1 MDESVATTARTA
13 ATAVLN
19 AAGSEFRY
27 VALDR
32 LLTPDELDRAPYTVR
47 VLVENV
53 ARRAPEALPA
63 VLARV
68 RSGRGDCEVP
78 FHPNRMML
86 HDTTCLPTLTDLAA
100 LRDTVTELGGDAADV
115 NPVIAT
121 DLVVDHSVIAEA
133 HGSVA
138 AFARN
143 LDIDFRRNAERY
155 EFVKWAERSV
165 RGFRVVPP
173 GRGII
178 HQVNMET
185 LARVVWR
192 EDGGDGPDLLHPD
205 VLVATDSHTPMINAI
220 GVLGWG
226 VGGLQAQ
233 AAMLGEPVMLNFP
246 EVVGVRLTGGLR
258 RGVTAT
264 DLALTLT
271 ELLRATGV
279 VDAFVEFCGPG
290 IDGLSWSARAAVANM
305 APEYGATCAYFPY
318 DREVRDYLLLTG
330 REDGHVEAVDAYMR
344 AQGLVRGADSPEP
357 RFDRLV
363 EFDLDAVEPCLA
375 GPHRPDQRVPLSRV
389 PASFLETASAPE
401 SVPAPDTVAGA
412 STDAG
417 PAAASDLNSAPDPD
431 PDPVP
436 APRPGT
442 DGASGAATGEDV
454 FGEPLPRGPVGIAAI
469 TSCTNTANPALMIQ
483 AGLLAARAMERGLR
497 VKPWVKTTLS
507 PGSRVVV
514 GYLEK
519 AGLMEPLEA
528 AGFHTVG
535 FGCMTCIGNSG
546 PLVPELEGLAGEG
559 LEAAAVLS
567 GNRNFPGRVNPRV
580 SHAYLA
586 SPPLV
591 VAYAL
596 AGTVLHDFA
605 AEPLGHDRDGNP
617 VHLADLWPDDEEVA
631 RVAEKA
637 VDPQAFRENAA
648 EVWEGTEQWRALDA
662 AGSTHFPW
670 NEHSTYIR
678 RPPYLT
684 GVRPEPG
691 SEVRVEDARV
701 LLWLGDHVTTDHI
714 SPAGAIPRDSLAG
727 AYLRER
733 GTEPR
738 DLNQYST
745 RRSNPEVMLR
755 GAFTNPAVA
764 NLLLPEGER
773 GRGGHARVL
782 DGSRVEPVFHA
793 AATYREAGVDLVV
806 LAGRSYGTGS
816 SRDVAAK
823 VQALLGVRAVIAE
836 SFERIHRS
844 NLIGMGV
851 LPLLFPEG
859 STAADLG
866 LDGGE
871 RLTVLGLGG
880 IGVGVTPLVLRVTGA
895 DGSAREHTVLLRL
908 DSGHEVAYLRHGGTM
923 PYVARRFADRRPV

>member
-1 MDESVATTARTA
+1 MDDSVARTA
-13 ATAVLN
+13 ATAVLS

-32 LLTPDELDRAPYTVR
+32 LLTPDELDRTPYTVR

-133 HGSVA
+133 HGSAA

-192 EDGGDGPDLLHPD
+192 EDGGGGPDLLHPD

-246 EVVGVRLTGGLR
+246 EVVGVRLTGSLR
-258 RGVTAT
+258 SGVTAT

-290 IDGLSWSARAAVANM
+290 VDGLSWSARAAVANM

-318 DREVRDYLLLTG
+318 DREVRDYLRLTG
-330 REDGHVEAVDAYMR
+330 REDGHVETVDAYMR
-344 AQGLVRGADSPEP
+344 AQGLARDADSPEP

-363 EFDLDAVEPCLA
+363 EFDLDTVEPCLA

-389 PASFLETASAPE
+389 PASFLETASAPVE
-401 SVPAPDTVAGA
+401 DAAAPDTGA
-412 STDAG
+412 S
-417 PAAASDLNSAPDPD
+417 PAPASDTEGVNA
-431 PDPVP
+431 V
-436 APRPGT
+436 
-442 DGASGAATGEDV
+442 AAKGEDL
-454 FGEPLPRGPVGIAAI
+454 FGEPLPRGPVGIASI

-546 PLVPELEGLAGEG
+546 PLVPELEELAGEG

-605 AEPLGHDRDGNP
+605 AEPLGRDRDGNP

-631 RVAEKA
+631 RVAERA

-670 NEHSTYIR
+670 NGRSTYIR

-691 SEVRVEDARV
+691 GEVRVEDARV

-714 SPAGAIPRDSLAG
+714 SPAGAIPRSSLAG
-727 AYLRER
+727 AYLREL

-745 RRSNPEVMLR
+745 RRSNAEVMLR
-755 GAFTNPAVA
+755 GAFTNLAVA
-764 NLLLPEGER
+764 NLLLPEDER

-859 STAADLG
+859 STAADLE
-866 LDGGE
+866 LDGSE

-880 IGVGVTPLVLRVTGA
+880 IGVGVTPLVLRATKA
-895 DGSAREHTVLLRL
+895 DGSTREYTVLLRL

-923 PYVARRFADRRPV
+923 PYVARRFADRRPA

>member
-1 MDESVATTARTA
+1 MDDSVSTTARTA

-68 RSGRGDCEVP
+68 RSGHGDCEVP

-133 HGSVA
+133 HGSAA

-192 EDGGDGPDLLHPD
+192 EDGGEGPDLLHPD

-246 EVVGVRLTGGLR
+246 EVVGVRLTGALR

-330 REDGHVEAVDAYMR
+330 REDEHVEAVDAYMR

-363 EFDLDAVEPCLA
+363 EFDLGAVEPCLA

-401 SVPAPDTVAGA
+401 SAPALESVPA
-412 STDAG
+412 SDAV
-417 PAAASDLNSAPDPD
+417 
-431 PDPVP
+431 PVK
-436 APRPGT
+436 
-442 DGASGAATGEDV
+442 GEDV
-454 FGEPLPRGPVGIAAI
+454 FGQPLPRGPVGIASI

-546 PLVPELEGLAGEG
+546 PLVPELEELAGEG

-605 AEPLGHDRDGNP
+605 AEPLGRDRDGNP
-617 VHLADLWPDDEEVA
+617 VYLADLWPEDEEVA

-637 VDPQAFRENAA
+637 VDPRAFRENAA
-648 EVWEGTEQWRALDA
+648 AVWEGTEQWRALDA
-662 AGSTHFPW
+662 SGSTHFPW
-670 NEHSTYIR
+670 NGRSTYIR

-714 SPAGAIPRDSLAG
+714 SPAGAIPRNSLAG
-727 AYLRER
+727 AYLREL

-859 STAADLG
+859 ATAADLE

-880 IGVGVTPLVLRVTGA
+880 IGVGVTPLVLRVTGT

-923 PYVARRFADRRPV
+923 SYVARRFADRPA

>member
-1 MDESVATTARTA
+1 MDDSVAGTA

-27 VALDR
+27 VPLDR
-32 LLTPDELDRAPYTVR
+32 LLGPDERRRVPYTIR
-47 VLVENV
+47 ILVENV
-53 ARRAPEALPA
+53 ARRAPDALPA

-100 LRDTVTELGGDAADV
+100 LRDTVAELGGEAARV

-133 HGSVA
+133 HGSA
-138 AFARN
+138 AALARN

-155 EFVKWAERSV
+155 EFVKWAEHSV

-246 EVVGVRLTGGLR
+246 EVVGVRLTGSLR

-271 ELLRATGV
+271 ELLRSTGV

-318 DREVRDYLLLTG
+318 DREVRDYLVLTG
-330 REDGHVEAVDAYMR
+330 RESAHVEAVDAYMR
-344 AQGLVRGADSPEP
+344 AQGLVRDADSAEP
-357 RFDRLV
+357 RFDRLL
-363 EFDLDAVEPCLA
+363 EFDLGTVEPCLA
-375 GPHRPDQRVPLSRV
+375 GPHRPDQRVALSRV
-389 PASFLETASAPE
+389 PASFLESSA
-401 SVPAPDTVAGA
+401 
-412 STDAG
+412 AG
-417 PAAASDLNSAPDPD
+417 PDADSPENDG
-431 PDPVP
+431 
-436 APRPGT
+436 PGE
-442 DGASGAATGEDV
+442 AREV
-454 FGEPLPRGPVGIAAI
+454 LGEPLPRGPVGIAAI
-469 TSCTNTANPALMIQ
+469 TSCTNTANPALMVQ
-483 AGLLAARAMERGLR
+483 AGLLAARAMERGLNVR
-497 VKPWVKTTLS
+497 PWVKTTLS

-514 GYLEK
+514 DYLER
-519 AGLMEPLEA
+519 AGLLAPLEK

-546 PLVPELEGLAGEG
+546 PLVPELEDLAADG
-559 LEAAAVLS
+559 LESAAVLS

-605 AEPLGHDRDGNP
+605 ARPLGHDHDGVP
-617 VHLADLWPDDEEVA
+617 VYLSDLWPDDEEVA
-631 RVAEKA
+631 RIVDLA
-637 VDPQAFRENAA
+637 VDPGTFRENGAA
-648 EVWEGTEQWRALDA
+648 VWEGDERWRALDA
-662 AGSTHFPW
+662 AGSTRFPW
-670 NEHSTYIR
+670 DEDSTYVR

-684 GVRPEPG
+684 GVCPEPG
-691 SEVRVEDARV
+691 DHVRVDDARV

-727 AYLRER
+727 TYLRDR
-733 GTEPR
+733 GTAPR

-745 RRSNPEVMLR
+745 RRSNHEVMLR

-773 GRGGHARVL
+773 GRGGHARTA
-782 DGSRVEPVFHA
+782 DGTRVAPVFQA
-793 AATYREAGVDLVV
+793 AATYREAGEDLVIV
-806 LAGRSYGTGS
+806 AGR
-816 SRDVAAK
+816 
-823 VQALLGVRAVIAE
+823 
-836 SFERIHRS
+836 
-844 NLIGMGV
+844 
-851 LPLLFPEG
+851 
-859 STAADLG
+859 
-866 LDGGE
+866 
-871 RLTVLGLGG
+871 
-880 IGVGVTPLVLRVTGA
+880 
-895 DGSAREHTVLLRL
+895 
-908 DSGHEVAYLRHGGTM
+908 
-923 PYVARRFADRRPV
+923 